1 MTMILTWRSR
11 VVFTS
16 CVAGLVPATASAH
29 ALTPTPYITPVP
41 FWMYVYGCAA
51 TLVVSFAVL
60 SYFWNVPAVA
70 RRAASREQATALVSD
85 GWQWVFRL
93 LQGGAVGC
101 LLLTIGAGLA
111 GTGDPGRNI
120 NMLLFWVLFL
130 LGFTYLTV
138 IVGDLYCV
146 INPWR
151 AMVGWLQRAGLDLCR
166 PRVTYPHAAGYWP
179 AFVFYVVL
187 IWIELFAL
195 PKPFLL
201 STVLGVYTVITG
213 IGVFLFGQDTWFGRC
228 DVFGV
233 FFRLVATLAPVE
245 YAGSSDG
252 TSSRVGLRPPLSGAR
267 NELAEA
273 DLSLVL
279 FVLFML
285 SSTTYDG
292 IYRTEFWVGLFW
304 RPMLALF
311 EPVWGTDLAK
321 AQSVLES
328 WFLVYQRAGLLVLP
342 FCYLAFYLSVLKW
355 AQAVTRVT
363 VTLRRLAVD
372 FAYSLVPIAL
382 AYNATHYYPML
393 IAEGR
398 KLPWRAS
405 DPLGLGWNLLNRSPA
420 LVNPPELQMGIVWHT
435 QVALILVGHVVS
447 VYLAHSIAVN
457 IFHTRRQVIVSQLPL
472 LSLMVA
478 LTIIGLW
485 VLSLPLAGGTLDQR

>member
-1 MTMILTWRSR
+1 MATILTGRSR
-11 VVFTS
+11 LVLGS
-16 CVAGLVPATASAH
+16 CLAALLPGTASAH
-29 ALTPTPYITPVP
+29 ALTSTPYVMPVP

-60 SYFWNVPAVA
+60 SYFWNAPSVA
-70 RRAASREQATALVSD
+70 RGATSRERAATGASD
-85 GWQWVFRL
+85 GLQWVFWL
-93 LQGGAVGC
+93 LQVGAVAC

-111 GTGDPGRNI
+111 GTGDPGSNI

-138 IVGDLYCV
+138 LVGDLYGV
-146 INPWR
+146 VNPWR
-151 AMVGWLQRAGLDLCR
+151 ALVGWLERAGFDLSR
-166 PRVTYPHAAGYWP
+166 PRVRYPQAAGYWP

-201 STVLGVYTVITG
+201 SIVLGVYTVITG
-213 IGVFLFGQDTWFGRC
+213 IGVFLFGHDTWFRRC

-233 FFRLVATLAPVE
+233 FFRVVAALAPVE
-245 YAGSSDG
+245 YARSSNG
-252 TSSRVGLRPPLSGAR
+252 MSYRVRLRPPLSGAR
-267 NELAEA
+267 NNLGEA

-311 EPVWGTDLAK
+311 EPVWGTDLAR
-321 AQSVLES
+321 AQSTLES
-328 WFLVYQRAGLLVLP
+328 WFLVYQRAGLLLSP
-342 FCYLAFYLSVLKW
+342 FCYLAFYLIVLTW
-355 AQAVTRVT
+355 AQAVTRAT
-363 VTLRRLAVD
+363 VPLRRLAVD
-372 FAYSLVPIAL
+372 FVYSLVPIAL
-382 AYNATHYYPML
+382 AYNATHYYPLL

-398 KLPWRAS
+398 RLPWRAS
-405 DPLGLGWNLLNRSPA
+405 DPLGLGWNLLNVSRP
-420 LVNPPELQMGIVWHT
+420 LVDTPELRMGTVWHT

-447 VYLAHSIAVN
+447 VYLAHMIAVN
-457 IFHTRRQVIVSQLPL
+457 TFHTRRQVIISQLPL
-472 LSLMVA
+472 LFLMVA
-478 LTIIGLW
+478 LTVIGLW
-485 VLSLPLAGGTLDQR
+485 VLSLPFAG